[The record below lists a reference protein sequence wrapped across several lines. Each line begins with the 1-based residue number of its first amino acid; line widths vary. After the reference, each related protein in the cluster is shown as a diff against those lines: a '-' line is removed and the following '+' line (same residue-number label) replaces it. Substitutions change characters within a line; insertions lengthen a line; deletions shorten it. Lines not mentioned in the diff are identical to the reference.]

1 MACILTDDFGPEIE
15 MTLLLVSTSTWLT
28 CLNISLIQTAQV
40 GGTITLVSK
49 DQIPN
54 GFEGLLY

>member
-15 MTLLLVSTSTWLT
+15 MMLLLVSTSTWLT

-49 DQIPN
+49 DQIPD

>member
-1 MACILTDDFGPEIE
+1 MACILTDDFGPEIG

-49 DQIPN
+49 DQIPD

>member
-28 CLNISLIQTAQV
+28 CLNISLVQTAQV

>member
-49 DQIPN
+49 DQIPD